1 MQATKHIVAAVALCA
16 LPSISFAAS
25 EALHTEHSAT
35 SEQPS
40 NLVNHTSSE
49 APPALT
55 ITSQAN
61 ATTSQN
67 NAQVAAA
74 KKDEESPVAFLEKMI
89 HSFATLNYD
98 LSYIQLYEGLV
109 EPKRFSHGVVDGQQ
123 ISYLSHL
130 NGPPKEY
137 VQRGEHIS
145 FFEPEIEPYTLK
157 SGHFQGNFF
166 QLVQQDID
174 KLTASYEF
182 VLAGR
187 GRIAGRPAQV
197 VRMSPKDNDRYGYLL
212 WLDRN
217 TSLPLRV
224 DTLDLDGELVE
235 QMMTISLRTYKQAT
249 PWIQELT
256 IVNLP
261 AIVNVP
267 THNQEQLSPWQIGW
281 QPKGF
286 ELIAQDRHSL
296 PVIEDSVD
304 YLMLS
309 DGVAII
315 SIYIEP
321 AQGKPRELM
330 PVARKGATNLI
341 TAQIKGSMITVV
353 GEIPAETAL
362 KIAQSVTYKRLQ

>member
-1 MQATKHIVAAVALCA
+1 MKATKQLIAIVALCA
-16 LPSISFAAS
+16 LPFSSFAES
-25 EALHTEHSAT
+25 EADTSASADPT
-35 SEQPS
+35 SASLQTLANNVTPSPAQDEQ
-40 NLVNHTSSE
+40 
-49 APPALT
+49 
-55 ITSQAN
+55 SQAMEE
-61 ATTSQN
+61 
-67 NAQVAAA
+67 A
-74 KKDEESPVAFLEKMI
+74 KLSNVEDESPVAFLQKMI
-89 HSFATLNYD
+89 DSFATLNYD

-109 EPKRFSHGVVDGQQ
+109 EPKRFSHGVVDGKQ

-166 QLVQQDID
+166 QLVQQDIS
-174 KLTASYEF
+174 KLTVNYDF

-197 VRMSPKDNDRYGYLL
+197 VRMSPRDNDRYGYLL

-224 DTLDLDGELVE
+224 DTLDLEGELVE

-261 AIVNVP
+261 PIVNVP
-267 THNQEQLSPWQIGW
+267 KPSSEQLSPWQISW

-296 PVIEDSVD
+296 PVIDESVD

-321 AQGKPRELM
+321 AVGQPRDLM

-362 KIAQSVTYKRLQ
+362 KIAKSVTYKRAQ